1 MTFICWPASV
11 DIHIGFLY
19 KKKKQAKRN
28 LMSTQDIRHVLDGIS
43 EVCSMIVYFYIW
55 NLT

>member
-11 DIHIGFLY
+11 DIHIGFY
-19 KKKKQAKRN
+19 TKKKQAKRN